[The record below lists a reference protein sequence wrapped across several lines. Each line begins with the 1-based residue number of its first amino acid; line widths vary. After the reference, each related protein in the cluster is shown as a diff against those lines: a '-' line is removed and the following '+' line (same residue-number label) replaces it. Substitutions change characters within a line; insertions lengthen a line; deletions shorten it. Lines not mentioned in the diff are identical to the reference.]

1 MSTMSVTDNAYDL
14 HQVSFA
20 YVPGQSVLEDI
31 TLNIPSGSW
40 VSLVG
45 PNGCGKSTLAKLL
58 GGLLAVNEG
67 QIVVEG
73 TELNRETISHIR
85 PRIGMVFQNP
95 DNQFIGSTVEED
107 IAFGLEGRCL
117 PREEMINRVALYAD
131 KLEISHLLKKHPS
144 ELSGGQKQRV
154 AVASILAIEPAIIIL
169 DEASSMLDEKARGEL
184 LHIVKEM
191 KQSGQYT
198 IVSITHDVEEIVAS
212 DRAIILRDGGIVAD
226 LSPEQLFCNDELL
239 QSCRLI
245 APYRYQLVQEFAKRG
260 IHIPPLRSEEEVAEV
275 LWQLHLNK

>member
-1 MSTMSVTDNAYDL
+1 MSGTENAYEL

-20 YVPGQSVLEDI
+20 YESEQSVLDGI
-31 TLNIPSGSW
+31 TLSIPSGSW

-58 GGLLAVNEG
+58 GGLLAANAGEV
-67 QIVVEG
+67 VVEG
-73 TELNRETISHIR
+73 TVLNRETIHQIR

-117 PREEMINRVALYAD
+117 PREEMIHRVRKYGD
-131 KLEISHLLKKHPS
+131 KLEIGHLLSKHPS

-154 AVASILAIEPAIIIL
+154 AVAAILAMEPGIVIF

-184 LHIVKEM
+184 LDIIKEM
-191 KQSGQYT
+191 KQSGEYT
-198 IVSITHDVEEIVAS
+198 IVSITHDAEEIMYS
-212 DRAIILRDGGIVAD
+212 DRAIVLLDGGVAAD
-226 LSPEQLFCNDELL
+226 LSPEDLFHDDALL

-245 APYRYQLVQEFAKRG
+245 APYRIQLVRELAKLG
-260 IHIPPLRSEEEVAEV
+260 VQVPPLQREEEVTEA